1 MKNDELKKKMDELRQ
16 YAVEH
21 ITRKGLHTGRK
32 WLEDSFN
39 EYYSTISTPGVK
51 ISNESETSHRQLLA
65 QRVAIECIRDLTSDQ
80 LSQLDAV
87 LEDIVQHSHNEQTK
101 GYKR

>member
-1 MKNDELKKKMDELRQ
+1 MEDELKKKMDELRQ

-39 EYYSTISTPGVK
+39 EYYHAISTPEVK
-51 ISNESETSHRQLLA
+51 ISRNSDICHRQLLA
-65 QRVAIECIRDLTSDQ
+65 QRVAIECIRDLDTKQ
-80 LSQLDAV
+80 LTQLDDV
-87 LEDIVQHSHNEQTK
+87 LRDIAQHPPNEQTR